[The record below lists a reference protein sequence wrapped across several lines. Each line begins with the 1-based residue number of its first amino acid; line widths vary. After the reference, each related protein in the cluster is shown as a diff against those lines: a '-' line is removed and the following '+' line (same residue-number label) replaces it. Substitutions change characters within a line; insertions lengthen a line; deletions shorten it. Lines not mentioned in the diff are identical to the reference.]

1 MVKQAQLSVD
11 LGRGL
16 ILKNP
21 VMNASGT
28 FAYGEEFSKIL
39 DLNKMGGIVTKGL
52 SINPKEGN
60 PTPRVAETASGMVN
74 AIGLENVGL
83 DLFLNEKLPFLK
95 RFNTPV
101 IVNFF
106 GNSEDEYIIMAEKLS
121 VEGIAALEMNVSCP
135 NVKMGG
141 IQFGRDPEVLGGLIS
156 SVRRKTDKP
165 LIVKLSPM
173 SSDICKIAASAQ
185 EAGADALTCINT
197 IPAMV
202 IDEDTKRPVLGN
214 ITGGL
219 SGPAIKP
226 VALKIVWE
234 LSRNVSIPIIGV
246 GGIASY
252 RDAIQFFLAG
262 ASAIQV
268 GTQLLVEPFC
278 LPGIIEGISGYLS
291 DHGMNDIREIIGR
304 LEVS

>member
-1 MVKQAQLSVD
+1 MVNQAQLTVD

-39 DLNKMGGIVTKGL
+39 DLNKMGGVVTKGL

-74 AIGLENVGL
+74 AIGLENVGI
-83 DLFLNEKLPFLK
+83 DLFLNEKLPFLN
-95 RFNTPV
+95 RFETPV

-106 GNSEDEYIIMAEKLS
+106 GNSEDEYVLMAEKLN
-121 VEGIAALEMNVSCP
+121 VDGVAALEMNVSCP

-141 IQFGRDPEVLGGLIS
+141 IQFGRDPEVLGELVGL
-156 SVRRKTDKP
+156 VRRKTEKP

-173 SSDICKIAASAQ
+173 SSDICKMAASAQ

-202 IDEDTKRPVLGN
+202 IDEETKRPVLGN

-226 VALKIVWE
+226 IALKIVWDV
-234 LSRNVSIPIIGV
+234 SRYVKIPIIGA

-252 RDAIQFFLAG
+252 KDALQFFLAG
-262 ASAIQV
+262 ASAVQI

-278 LPGIIEGISGYLS
+278 LPGIIDGISGYLS
-291 DHGMNDIREIIGR
+291 GHGMRDIREITGR
-304 LEVS
+304 LEV

>member
-1 MVKQAQLSVD
+1 MVKQAQMEVD

-16 ILKNP
+16 VLKNP

-60 PTPRVAETASGMVN
+60 PTPRVAEAASGMVN
-74 AIGLENVGL
+74 AIGLENVGVEK
-83 DLFLNEKLPFLK
+83 FLKEKLPFLK

-106 GNSEDEYIIMAEKLS
+106 GNSEEEYVFMAERLS
-121 VEGIAALEMNVSCP
+121 IEGIAAIEMNVSCP
-135 NVKMGG
+135 NVKKGG
-141 IQFGRDPEVLGGLIS
+141 IQFGRDPGVLGELVS
-156 SVRRKTDKP
+156 SVRKKTEKP

-173 SSDICKIAASAQ
+173 SSDICRMADSAR

-202 IDEDTKRPVLGN
+202 IDEETRRPVLGN

-226 VALKIVWE
+226 VALKTVWDV
-234 LSRNVSIPIIGV
+234 SRHVGIPVIGS

-262 ASAIQV
+262 ASAVQV

-278 LPGIIEGISGYLS
+278 LPGIIEGISGYFS
-291 DHGMNDIREIIGR
+291 DHGIKGIKEICGK
-304 LEVS
+304 LEV